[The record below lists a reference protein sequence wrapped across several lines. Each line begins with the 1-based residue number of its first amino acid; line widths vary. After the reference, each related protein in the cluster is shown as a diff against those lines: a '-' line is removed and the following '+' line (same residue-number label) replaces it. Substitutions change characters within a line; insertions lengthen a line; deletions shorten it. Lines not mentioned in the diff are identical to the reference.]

1 MTTIIASTLTPD
13 HVGRQVAF
21 YAEGR
26 RVCGRL
32 DDYCNYGRT
41 YAIRVDGHLYRDVPV
56 SSEID
61 LIEVPV

>member
-1 MTTIIASTLTPD
+1 MSTIIASLLTPD

-21 YAEGR
+21 YAQGR

-32 DDYCNYGRT
+32 DSYCRYERE
-41 YAIRVDGHLYRDVPV
+41 YAIRVDGTLRFIPV

-61 LIEVPV
+61 LIEVTA